1 MTEVG
6 CLRCDLLFAYRA
18 SPPHCGTL
26 LQQQQTQASTLILW
40 LTGHFYHTAAR
51 EKVNFAC
58 ERVVTQ
64 FAQFDQQD
72 ARSVPKYTERTGR
85 YKTVLS
91 RWYLVL

>member
-6 CLRCDLLFAYRA
+6 CLRCDFLFAYRA
-18 SPPHCGTL
+18 SPPHCGPL
-26 LQQQQTQASTLILW
+26 LQQQQTPRSILW
-40 LTGHFYHTAAR
+40 LTGHFYHTEAP
-51 EKVNFAC
+51 EKVNFAW

-64 FAQFDQQD
+64 FAQFDRQD

-91 RWYLVL
+91 HWYLVL